1 MLKVEHLH
9 LSINQNAILHDI
21 QFEIKEG
28 EIVSIIGPNG
38 SGKSTIL
45 KAISQM
51 IPIDEQ
57 VVFLQGEDLYHVR
70 SKERSKRMSVLF
82 QSNEAPHDLTVQQLI
97 EYGRTPHKKWF
108 QTLNIED
115 EEIIDWAIEQT
126 GLEDFRHRF
135 VSSLSGGE
143 AQRAWIA
150 MSLAQRPKILLLDEP
165 TTYLDIAHQLQ
176 LLELIHR
183 VNRDFGMTIVMVLHD
198 LNQASLYSD
207 CVCMIQKGKIVK
219 YGTSEEVM
227 TRELIRQV
235 YHVDCDINAHFKH
248 GRPRIQWIGIAEGD

>member
-1 MLKVEHLH
+1 MLQVEKLDIEMDQKKIIHDFHLK
-9 LSINQNAILHDI
+9 IEA
-21 QFEIKEG
+21 G

-38 SGKSTIL
+38 SGKSTVL
-45 KAISQM
+45 KAISKM
-51 IPIDEQ
+51 IPTEEK
-57 VVFLQGEDLYHVR
+57 VVFLQGEDLYYLK

-82 QSNEAPHDLTVQQLI
+82 QSNEAPHDLTVEQLV

-108 QTLNIED
+108 QKLNIED

-126 GLEDFRHRF
+126 GLEAFRHRF

-183 VNRDFGMTIVMVLHD
+183 VNRELGMTIVMVLHD

-207 CVCMIQKGKIVK
+207 RVCMIQKGKIIK

-227 TRELIRQV
+227 TSELIRQV
-235 YHVDCDINAHFKH
+235 YHVDCEINAHFKH
-248 GRPRIQWIGIAEGD
+248 GRPRIQWIGIAEE